1 MVHSGG
7 DYPKFMQNVPPTKN
21 KIAEA
26 FDFPND
32 SNANLPVLRPINL
45 KKDDPQQWQ
54 PPNNLGS
61 SASVPSTNYLEGN
74 PKNNAFVKALQ
85 PHARPLNPNAAIPP
99 GFIPEGI
106 FNPKKRL
113 VRQEGQRNLIFGNA
127 MANLRQKQAMEAA
140 KPAWKR
146 MLGFGGKSRS
156 RRHRHRHR
164 KTRKNRRS

>member
-7 DYPKFMQNVPPTKN
+7 DYPRYMQNVPPTKN
-21 KIAEA
+21 NIADA
-26 FDFPND
+26 FEMPNY

-61 SASVPSTNYLEGN
+61 VASTQSPSLLNGN
-74 PKNNAFVKALQ
+74 PNNNAFVKALQ
-85 PHARPLNPNAAIPP
+85 PHARPLNKNAAIPP
-99 GFIPEGI
+99 GFIPEGL

-113 VRQEGQRNLIFGNA
+113 VRQQGQRNLIFGNA
-127 MANLRQKQAMEAA
+127 MANLRQKQDMEAA

-146 MLGFGGKSRS
+146 ILGFGGKSRS
-156 RRHRHRHR
+156 RRHRHR